1 MEEDCIFHIKTCLQL
16 QKHAKLEKQPTQ
28 ELYFIISPWPFA
40 IWGID
45 LIGMINPHF
54 ITTTKFTT
62 KWVEAIPI
70 KSFTQD
76 TFIAFLI
83 EKYHHK
89 V

>member
-1 MEEDCIFHIKTCLQL
+1 MDDSLYTLDPIASITTYGPIQL
-16 QKHAKLEKQPTQ
+16 ESNL
-28 ELYFIISPWPFA
+28 PFA